1 MAFSRDGKYLC
12 YTSGGSLILKSL
24 AETGNGLKITGPW
37 DPAQPSFS
45 SDGNWILFEDVSSSK
60 LMKEPVTG
68 GTAKVILSIE
78 GGLRGIHVTQNEII
92 FCDNNAFYKVDLNGG
107 GREKI
112 YPRDTAAFA
121 TRVWKPQ
128 LLPDKKTILFHQ
140 LVDQSPVVKV
150 VRLDESDKAK
160 VIIDQTAD
168 ARYLESGHIAFLK
181 EQLLQIV
188 QFDPRSNSIVGKS
201 SVLISDQVHHPR
213 FNIVYGV
220 GQFALSSQGI
230 LVYSKARKI
239 QSQEKRLVWIDLA
252 GNIEIISKEPELL
265 LSPRISGDG
274 QQIVVDLISGE
285 SFDIVIYNPI
295 LGTATNFI
303 TKDSTISPTWA
314 PDNNTIAYFRFGDP
328 QGVFI
333 KPVDNSY
340 SPKLLFKTEEVAMLG
355 NWSDDGRY
363 LVFSTSGDIGYFDF
377 ADSTVTYLDYINAE
391 EEFFPALSPDGKWL
405 AYTSDR
411 ETKDHVYVVPFPG
424 PGRAHRVSVN
434 EGFASVWAPDM
445 KAIYFVGYDDK
456 GTNVSRADI
465 ATSPQFSSSPPQ
477 VLFYGN
483 HTTLYKFANSGRYQ
497 FGNSGLFD
505 IHPDGRHF
513 LMEQSILEEEPD
525 DWLKLQVIVNWPE
538 LLKGDN

>member
-1 MAFSRDGKYLC
+1 MAFSHDGKYLC
-12 YTSGGSLILKSL
+12 YTSGGSLFLKPL

-37 DPAQPSFS
+37 DPRQPSFS
-45 SDGNWILFEDVSSSK
+45 SDGDWILFEDVSTSK
-60 LMKEPVTG
+60 LMKVPITG
-68 GTAKVILSIE
+68 GSAQVILSIE
-78 GGLRGIHVTQNEII
+78 GDLQGIYATDNEIV

-121 TRVWKPQ
+121 TLVWKPQ

-140 LVDQSPVVKV
+140 FVDQSPVVKV
-150 VRLDESDKAK
+150 VRLDESEAAK
-160 VIIDQTAD
+160 VIIDQSYA
-168 ARYLESGHIAFLK
+168 ARYLDSGHIVYLK
-181 EQLLQIV
+181 EESLQIV
-188 QFDPRSNSIVGKS
+188 QYDVRSNRIVGPPLVITS
-201 SVLISDQVHHPR
+201 GIG
-213 FNIVYGV
+213 N
-220 GQFALSSQGI
+220 FAINNQGT
-230 LVYSKARKI
+230 LVYEPFRRRI
-239 QSQEKRLVWIDLA
+239 ENSQKQLVWIDLE
-252 GNIEIISKEPELL
+252 GNIENISKEPKVL

-285 SFDIVIYNPI
+285 SFDIVIYNPV

-391 EEFFPALSPDGKWL
+391 DEFFPALSPDGKWL

-411 ETKDHVYVVPFPG
+411 KTKDHVYVVPFPG

-445 KAIYFVGYDDK
+445 NAIYFVGQDDK

-477 VLFYGN
+477 VLFYGR
-483 HTTLYKFANSGRYQ
+483 HTTLYRFANSGQYQ

-505 IHPDGRHF
+505 IHPDGRRF
-513 LMEQSILEEEPD
+513 LMEQSISEEEPD
-525 DWLKLQVIVNWPE
+525 DLQDWLKLQVIVNWPE